1 MLSWSSLLLS
11 SLFSVLPTSR
21 VRTFFYPLGNESIF
35 DHSAYSL
42 PLRELAM
49 EILSQEGEG
58 AFIVRQ
64 STSKPGCYALSLKTP
79 QGKIVNYLIEVDS
92 GGLHLQVNQFE
103 TVIN

>member
-1 MLSWSSLLLS
+1 ML
-11 SLFSVLPTSR
+11 SLFSVLPTLQ
-21 VRTFFYPLGNESIF
+21 VRTFSIYPLGNKSIF
-35 DHSAYSL
+35 DHSVYSL

-64 STSKPGCYALSLKTP
+64 STSKPGCYALSLKTL

-103 TVIN
+103 TGGTVIN

>member
-1 MLSWSSLLLS
+1 MLSWSNLLLS
-11 SLFSVLPTSR
+11 SLFSVLPTSQ
-21 VRTFFYPLGNESIF
+21 VRTFYPLGNESIF

-49 EILSQEGEG
+49 ESLSQEGEG